1 MSASL
6 ARRPMPGRRVPL
18 REETPYGKAPE
29 YLICDHDSKYG
40 SCFRRVAMTS
50 GIKLLKTPV
59 HAPQANAVCERFL
72 RSVRQECLN
81 HLVIARPVMG
91 GLHHDYHWA
100 A

>member
-18 REETPYGKAPE
+18 REATPYGQAPK

-40 SCFRRVAMTS
+40 SCFRRVAKTS

-59 HAPQANAVCERFL
+59 HAPQANAVCERFA
-72 RSVRQECLN
+72 QECTTRMPRPSVDLAGEA
-81 HLVIARPVMG
+81 AR
-91 GLHHDYHWA
+91 A
-100 A
+100 AF